1 MANSRTLRAP
11 LRRAELASTSNS
23 STSKRSSGR
32 RKVLRL
38 TAVGFKPHPQP
49 NRRAGDDEQDDTGSI
64 QQYSFKV
71 LADMALKEQL
81 GDDFISENGWARVN
95 PRGRKLASPVMEAVE
110 RTWIE
115 HPTEFYRIN
124 RGIVLSAESVKWDKE
139 AKIVEIV
146 FTDRNRHGILDGAH
160 SLAKIVDELIPET
173 YGAADDSR

>member
-1 MANSRTLRAP
+1 MANSRTVARP
-11 LRRAELASTSNS
+11 LRRAKSAPVSNS
-23 STSKRSSGR
+23 NTSKRSSGH

-49 NRRAGDDEQDDTGSI
+49 NRRTGDDEQDDAGSI

-71 LADMALKEQL
+71 LANMPLKEQL
-81 GDDFISENGWARVN
+81 GDDFISEKGWARVN
-95 PRGRKLASPVMEAVE
+95 PRGRKLASPVMDAVE
-110 RTWIE
+110 QTWID

-146 FTDRNRHGILDGAH
+146 FTDRNRHGILDGATAWQK
-160 SLAKIVDELIPET
+160 S
-173 YGAADDSR
+173 SMS